1 MKTSAVGLHNE
12 QRLVVLQP
20 GKYLM
25 ADKNQF
31 MKLEETKTGLLVDQI
46 GTSYKLVLI
55 DDKLIIL

>member
-1 MKTSAVGLHNE
+1 
-12 QRLVVLQP
+12 
-20 GKYLM
+20 M